1 MAERVGIGNLLGDT
15 IDLVGTAARDFLVYT
30 LVLGTLSA
38 VGIAAGFSDIDNGEF
53 GMNMGFMI
61 DESDTI
67 FSGLFELASFLIS
80 IVASYLLVKRYLATR
95 NRLRGDDNRFWPYF
109 GMAIL
114 SAIGIVVGLIL
125 IIVPGLFLLVRW
137 SAASG
142 FVVGA
147 QQGVTQ
153 SLGSSWEATKGHGW
167 AIFFAGLVLILGI
180 VIAAGI
186 VAGLLGLANAMVGAI
201 VGSYIEAASGG
212 IMAAFGIAIYCRVHD
227 GVEEIGEVFS

>member
-114 SAIGIVVGLIL
+114 SAIGFPTTMFTALFALARTVGWVAQWNEMISD
-125 IIVPGLFLLVRW
+125 PG
-137 SAASG
+137 
-142 FVVGA
+142 
-147 QQGVTQ
+147 Q
-153 SLGSSWEATKGHGW
+153 
-167 AIFFAGLVLILGI
+167 
-180 VIAAGI
+180 VIGRPRQLYT
-186 VAGLLGLANAMVGAI
+186 GPTERD
-201 VGSYIEAASGG
+201 YIPLDK
-212 IMAAFGIAIYCRVHD
+212 R
-227 GVEEIGEVFS
+227 